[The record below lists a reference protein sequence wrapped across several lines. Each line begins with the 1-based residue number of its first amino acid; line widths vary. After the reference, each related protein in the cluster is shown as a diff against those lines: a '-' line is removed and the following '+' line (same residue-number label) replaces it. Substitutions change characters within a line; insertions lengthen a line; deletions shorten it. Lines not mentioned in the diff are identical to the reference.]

1 MREASFYF
9 ALLKLRFEPLIH
21 KPDKIPFMNLQTKSG
36 KPLFPIGIGTWNIGS
51 RINSENL
58 GSKYRGVESVHGNED
73 QEIKAIRY
81 SISKGQ
87 NHIDCAEMYGG
98 FYTDEIVG
106 RALTGAN
113 RSDLYIADKLWRTS
127 VGRGLVRHTVEK
139 MLKKL
144 GTDYIDLLY
153 IHAPW
158 EEAPWREAIPQIDEL
173 IDEGVVRQFGVSN
186 FGVDHM
192 QEALALSKHPIA
204 ANQMKYNVLFK
215 DDVDQ
220 AFRDFCKEHDIQI
233 VAYQPVKRQ
242 EVLANEVVQA
252 IAEAHNAT
260 PAQVALDWLIQMDML
275 PIPKAITKAH
285 IDENVGAV
293 NLKLTDADV
302 EALSRIS

>member
-1 MREASFYF
+1 MS
-9 ALLKLRFEPLIH
+9 LT
-21 KPDKIPFMNLQTKSG
+21 TKSN

-58 GSKYRGVESVHGNED
+58 GSTYRGVEPVHGHED
-73 QEIKAIRY
+73 QEIEAIRY

-87 NHIDCAEMYGG
+87 NHIDCAELYGG

-106 RALTGAN
+106 RALAGAD
-113 RSDLYIADKLWRTS
+113 RSNLYIADKLWKTS
-127 VGRGLVRHTVEK
+127 VGRGLVRPTVEK

-158 EEAPWREAIPQIDEL
+158 EEVPWREAIPQIGEL

-186 FGVDHM
+186 FSVDHM

-204 ANQMKYNVLFK
+204 ANQVKCNVLYK
-215 DDVDQ
+215 DDADQ
-220 AFRDFCKEHDIQI
+220 TFRNFCKGHDIKI

-242 EVLANEVVQA
+242 EVLANEAVKI
-252 IAEAHNAT
+252 IAETLNAT
-260 PAQVALDWLIQMDML
+260 PAQVALAWLIQMDML
-275 PIPKAITKAH
+275 PIPKATTKSH

-293 NLKLTDADV
+293 NLKLTDAEV
-302 EALSRIS
+302 QALSRIS